1 MESKQSVRI
10 NYNDLIFKAVSN
22 TENGETS
29 TETIFH
35 YKQEGNIIWAT
46 YKGGSILYGSLVGTV
61 DNEKIDSILGITKSI
76 QIIS

>member
-46 YKGGSILYGSLVGTV
+46 YKGGSCMEV
-61 DNEKIDSILGITKSI
+61 
-76 QIIS
+76 